1 MSGADDARGERR
13 DLGQLAAAGTSER
26 RTRADGGD
34 KGQTLGEKLT
44 AGLRRIGYAT
54 ALHRIR
60 LRGHFPLKLLA
71 VPVDPFPGD
80 AGIGERIVAGRLVH
94 AGHNAP
100 SRAVRFDDPAAPP
113 AWRDWVNGFAWL
125 RDLAAAADRG
135 AGARAA
141 EPLMARWLADFAEYD
156 AAVWRADLVGMRLLY
171 WTAYA
176 PYILSSNDLVYRSA
190 VLNVMAR
197 SARHLDRAVDK
208 LPDGPPRVIAA
219 AGLVVAG
226 LLIPGGEARLARGEA
241 LLGRALDAVVLTDGG
256 LVSRSPL
263 GQLELLELLL
273 LVQASYA
280 ARAVPVTAAL
290 ETAIARLVPALK
302 GVTMGDGALGAWH
315 GGCCSQPARVEQAL
329 QLSGAM
335 ARPPRAAGVSGYQR
349 LAAGHCILV
358 ADAGPPPVARAAA
371 AAHAGTLAFEL
382 SDGRHRLVVN
392 CGGSEGLR
400 RPLPLELAAGL
411 RTTAAHSTLVLANTN
426 STRIRGDGA
435 LGSGVEEVL
444 ANRQESEEGAWL
456 DLQHDGYVR
465 QFGLLHRRR
474 IFLAASG
481 DDLRGEDRLEVAES
495 RRAGRRRDLAVD
507 VRFHL
512 GGEVEATPTGGGQGA
527 LLKLPD
533 GRIWQFKA
541 RGGTLALDDSVWID
555 LDGRPQPTQQ
565 LVLSAAG
572 ASASFNWSFKRAN

>member
-1 MSGADDARGERR
+1 MSASGEAPPPYPGRP
-13 DLGQLAAAGTSER
+13 APAVSSAER

-34 KGQTLGEKLT
+34 KGLTLGERFT

-60 LRGHFPLKLLA
+60 LRGRFPLKLLA
-71 VPVDPFPGD
+71 APVDPFCGD
-80 AGIGERIVAGRLVH
+80 ASVGERLIAGRLVH

-100 SRAVRFDDPAAPP
+100 SRTVRFDDPAAPA

-125 RDLAAAADRG
+125 RDLAAATDRS

-156 AAVWRADLVGMRLLY
+156 AAVWRADLVGSRLLY

-176 PYILSSNDLVYRSA
+176 PYILSSSDLVYRSA

-197 SARHLDRAVDK
+197 SARHLDRAIDK
-208 LPDGPPRVIAA
+208 LPDGPSRITAA

-226 LLIPGGEARLARGEA
+226 LLIPGGDARLGRGEA
-241 LLGRALDAVVLTDGG
+241 LLGRALEAVVMTDGG

-273 LVQASYA
+273 LVQASYT
-280 ARAVPVTAAL
+280 ARTVPVTAAL
-290 ETAIARLVPALK
+290 ESAIARLVPALK

-315 GGCCSQPARVEQAL
+315 GGSCCRPARVERAL
-329 QLSGAM
+329 ELSGAM
-335 ARPPRAAGVSGYQR
+335 ARPPRGAGVSGFQR
-349 LAAGHCILV
+349 LTAGRCILV

-382 SDGRHRLVVN
+382 SDGPHRLVVN
-392 CGGSEGLR
+392 CGGSDRLP
-400 RPLPLELAAGL
+400 RPLPLELATGL
-411 RTTAAHSTLVLANTN
+411 RTTAAHSTLVLANTS
-426 STRIRGDGA
+426 STRIRSDGA
-435 LGSGVEEVL
+435 LGTGVEEVL

-474 IFLAASG
+474 LFLAASG
-481 DDLRGEDRLEVAES
+481 DDLRGEDQLEATES

-527 LLKLPD
+527 LLRLPG
-533 GRIWQFKA
+533 GRVWQFKA

-565 LVLSAAG
+565 LVLSATG
-572 ASASFNWSFKRAN
+572 AAARFNWSFKRAN